1 MNKAPNK
8 SNGNKKKKFEIT
20 STTRRSF
27 IRNTT
32 IAVGAIAII
41 PRHVMGKGFIAPSDR
56 INLGVIGLGMQGNI
70 LSGKFLSNTEV
81 QIVAGSDVW
90 DSKRD
95 FFKNNIEG
103 LYAEQRNVESYKG
116 VSTHLEYKELID
128 RSDIDAVIVATP
140 DHWHAIQSIDAMN
153 AGKDVYCE
161 KPLTNTITEGRSIV
175 DAVKRTKTVLQTG
188 SMQRS
193 WAKFITAQEIV
204 SSGKLGKI
212 KKVLVNVGDPA
223 RSYDLP
229 SESLPDGIDWNRWC
243 GPAPLLG
250 YNDKIAPKIV
260 KDYPAWRDF
269 KETGGGILAD
279 WGAHMFD
286 IAQWSLGMDH
296 SGPVKF
302 IPPSD
307 PKAVRGLRMFYENGI
322 EMVHED
328 FGRGWGVR
336 FIGSEGTMDVSRS
349 FLETSPETILLSNI
363 TVDKEAIMNAQ
374 GNHYQ
379 NWLDGIKN
387 RSQPI
392 CDAEIGHRTATVCNV
407 ANIAYE
413 LGETLSWNPEE
424 EKFKSNKQADNMRE
438 RKNRKY

>member
-1 MNKAPNK
+1 MRRN
-8 SNGNKKKKFEIT
+8 SNNLDKKQKIKISTASRRNFIKNT
-20 STTRRSF
+20 SLAF
-27 IRNTT
+27 
-32 IAVGAIAII
+32 GAISII

-56 INLGVIGLGMQGNI
+56 INLGFIGLGKQGNI
-70 LSGKFLSNTEV
+70 LSNKFLSNTEV

-90 DSKRD
+90 DSKRA
-95 FFKNNIEG
+95 FFKTNIER
-103 LYAEQRNVESYKG
+103 LYAKHRNIESYKG
-116 VSTHLEYKELID
+116 VSAYLDYKELID

-153 AGKDVYCE
+153 AGKHVYCE
-161 KPLTNTITEGRSIV
+161 KPLTNTIADGRAIV
-175 DAVKRTKTVLQTG
+175 DTVNSTKMVFQTG

-193 WAKFITAQEIV
+193 WDKFITAKEIV
-204 SSGKLGKI
+204 SSGKLGDI
-212 KKVLVNVGDPA
+212 KKILVNVGDPA

-229 SESLPDGIDWNRWC
+229 SEPLPVGIDWNRWC

-250 YNDKIAPKIV
+250 YNDKIAPRLVEK
-260 KDYPAWRDF
+260 YPDWRDY

-286 IAQWSLGMDH
+286 IVQWCLGMDH
-296 SGPVKF
+296 SGPIKF

-307 PKAVRGLRMFYENGI
+307 PNAKRGLRMIYENGI
-322 EMVHED
+322 EMVHKD

-336 FIGSEGTMDVSRS
+336 FIGSKGSMDVSRQY
-349 FLETSPETILLSNI
+349 LETTPETILHSSI
-363 TVDKEAIMNAQ
+363 SVDKESIMKAQ

-379 NWLDGIKN
+379 NWLDGIKMRN
-387 RSQPI
+387 QPI
-392 CDAEIGHRTATVCNV
+392 CDAEIGHRTASVCNV

-413 LGETLSWNPEE
+413 LGETLNWNPEK
-424 EKFKSNKQADNMRE
+424 EKFKGNWQANKMRQ